1 LTLASG
7 IADEST
13 RLSRSDSPWCV
24 LWPRATVLATRSIAK
39 SSKAA
44 RFPNYGDIAGFDF
57 ANSEVN
63 EALVRQLHR
72 CEFLE
77 DAHNAVLVG
86 GPEPE
91 S

>member
-1 LTLASG
+1 MSCLRSLQNIFSL
-7 IADEST
+7 
-13 RLSRSDSPWCV
+13 RLSC
-24 LWPRATVLATRSIAK
+24 LLYT
-39 SSKAA
+39 SS
-44 RFPNYGDIAGFDF
+44 
-57 ANSEVN
+57 SEVN

-86 GPEPE
+86 GPEPA